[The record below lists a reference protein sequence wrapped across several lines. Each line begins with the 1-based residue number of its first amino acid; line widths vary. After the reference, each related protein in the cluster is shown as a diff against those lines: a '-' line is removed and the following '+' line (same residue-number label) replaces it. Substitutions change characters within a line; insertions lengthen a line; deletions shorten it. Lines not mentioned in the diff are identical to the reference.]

1 MSSIMI
7 MPDQIYNDFN
17 LLDEGEEGDAVVGGG
32 TGKSP
37 NTVKNTS
44 KQAQMVNNN
53 GVIKSKTTIQGAQA
67 KKQ

>member
-17 LLDEGEEGDAVVGGG
+17 LLDEGEEGDAVVGA

-37 NTVKNTS
+37 NTAKGTS
-44 KQAQMVNNN
+44 KQVQMVNNAM
-53 GVIKSKTTIQGAQA
+53 IKPRS
-67 KKQ
+67 